1 MSNYIRIRP
10 ENIDKAAKIIAV
22 FCAEKLASRG
32 INIAPGM
39 PLSSLASQSQG
50 VPPIDVATATLQATN
65 EPLNLEIDNE
75 LDNEL
80 ETQLQAIDANLA
92 TVRRK
97 LRGYRLLMQIH
108 LETMEAFNELH
119 RAEYE
124 EYRMPDDK
132 FIERTPDTENLITNA
147 RQVYNFPIESVEI
160 NKSEAR
166 RKSIE
171 LARLTYKD

>member
-10 ENIDKAAKIIAV
+10 ENIDTAAKIIAV
-22 FCAEKLASRG
+22 FCAEKLGSRG
-32 INIAPGM
+32 INIAPAM
-39 PLSSLASQSQG
+39 PVSSLISQSQG
-50 VPPIDVATATLQATN
+50 VPPIDVTTATLQATN
-65 EPLNLEIDNE
+65 EPLSVAIDT
-75 LDNEL
+75 EL
-80 ETQLQAIDANLA
+80 ETQLQAIDANLS
-92 TVRRK
+92 TTRRK

-132 FIERTPDTENLITNA
+132 FIERTRNTENLITNA
-147 RQVYNFPIESVEI
+147 RQVYRVPIESVEI
-160 NKSEAR
+160 SKSEAR

-171 LARLTYKD
+171 LASLTYKD